1 MHDLSD
7 SEVVTMPSTRELIEH
22 ARQKSGLSQRDLAAA
37 TGISQ
42 PTLSRIISGERV
54 AKVPEFV
61 AIAAATGHTLA
72 ELTGHSRVAER
83 AQSAARAIS
92 WASMEAMG
100 RELLHY
106 LELDAYLDEQ
116 GIPAGGGLYGRSRN
130 RSRQA
135 WSFRFSD

>member
-1 MHDLSD
+1 MVS
-7 SEVVTMPSTRELIEH
+7 STRELIEN
-22 ARQKSGLSQRDLAAA
+22 ARRKSGLSQRDLAAA

-54 AKVPEFV
+54 AKVPELV

-72 ELTGHSRVAER
+72 ELTGQSRVAER
-83 AQSAARAIS
+83 VQGAARATS
-92 WASMEAMG
+92 GANMEAMR

-116 GIPAGGGLYGRSRN
+116 GIPA
-130 RSRQA
+130 
-135 WSFRFSD
+135 